1 MIVTCKTR
9 KYCTFA
15 ETSTVACSTKVCI
28 VCLFCFFAMA
38 NPANNTDTNTR
49 CYPETLLLF
58 TRWTMHLEKQPMLSL
73 LRHWQQRH
81 QCWKKRSRKRKKKC
95 WNQWLWHK
103 WLILRDWLGV
113 KHQRN
118 TVHLRVNSPKLLSG
132 FFVIKQNV
140 SYSTLH
146 SRLVAPYSA
155 RGETAFVALLSSITM
170 SQRSRKKQLGIT
182 RSLPTKRCHYFH
194 QLFFWDLDQETLAES
209 ILLQSCIKWNI
220 SPLSSSDYIILYT
233 I

>member
-103 WLILRDWLGV
+103 WHCPSPSELS
-113 KHQRN
+113 K
-118 TVHLRVNSPKLLSG
+118 TVIRIFCDK
-132 FFVIKQNV
+132 
-140 SYSTLH
+140 
-146 SRLVAPYSA
+146 
-155 RGETAFVALLSSITM
+155 
-170 SQRSRKKQLGIT
+170 
-182 RSLPTKRCHYFH
+182 TKC
-194 QLFFWDLDQETLAES
+194 
-209 ILLQSCIKWNI
+209 
-220 SPLSSSDYIILYT
+220 IILYFT
-233 I
+233 LQAGGTLLCQGRDCVRCAPVINNHVTTFKEKTTWNNSQPPN